1 MKFTTLMSAVL
12 MNGELFVDAR
22 YLLLNLQGE
31 DLRKNMPRASNPQ
44 HLDEAKNALGSNRC
58 SGDNECDGFRTCSAY
73 GFCQGWAGIDG
84 IDYNVAAPTPTPTPP
99 APTPP
104 APKPAPAPSHKKT
117 ADEIIHDIL
126 RKYKLALEHEEAV
139 TSPIEHPTT
148 GPIDATTGMHI
159 GKLTT
164 EGVLNAQNNIDSGNT
179 YIRKLSGTRG
189 SVQNFGLLII

>member
-12 MNGELFVDAR
+12 MNGGLFVDAR

-44 HLDEAKNALGSNRC
+44 HLDEAQNALGSNRC
-58 SGDNECDGFRTCSAY
+58 SVDNECDGFRTCSAY
-73 GFCQGWAGIDG
+73 GFCQGWAGVDG
-84 IDYNVAAPTPTPTPP
+84 VDYNVAAPKPTPP
-99 APTPP
+99 APAPTP
-104 APKPAPAPSHKKT
+104 APTHKKS
-117 ADEIIHDIL
+117 ADEIIQDIL

-148 GPIDATTGMHI
+148 GPIDATAGMHI